1 MHLIVLLCLMRGRYL
16 GAGPRHRRIR
26 FYNRCEYTADEPK
39 ADDSD
44 NISARD
50 VRSNRRLILHRESCY
65 TSSVIERLIH
75 EIIPVGMLQ
84 CNCSILGDAETREAI
99 VVDPGDEVERILEI
113 LREHR
118 LNVRAI
124 VSTHTHIDH
133 VGGLARLH
141 AAMKAPVL
149 IHEADLELYR
159 HLDMQ
164 AQFLGMRTPESMRI
178 EDFVKEGDSLRWGGY
193 AARVIHT
200 PGHTPGSIS
209 LLVEKGLPD
218 GDAHVQRARPQ
229 AAKASA
235 EAHLHAHLRGHAGEA
250 APSQSRESGTEP
262 GRLVAGDTLFQGS
275 IGRTDLWGGSMKDIL
290 SSIREK
296 LLSLPDETLVIPGH
310 GESTTIGTE
319 RAENPYLR

>member
-1 MHLIVLLCLMRGRYL
+1 L
-16 GAGPRHRRIR
+16 
-26 FYNRCEYTADEPK
+26 
-39 ADDSD
+39 
-44 NISARD
+44 
-50 VRSNRRLILHRESCY
+50 NRRLTLQRESCY
-65 TSSVIERLIH
+65 TSNVSEKLIH
-75 EIIPVGMLQ
+75 AIIPVGMLQ

-113 LREHR
+113 LREHQ

-141 AAMKAPVL
+141 AVTKAPVL
-149 IHEADLELYR
+149 IHEADLDLYR

-164 AQFLGMRTPESMRI
+164 AQFLGMRVPESMRI
-178 EDFVKEGDSLRWGGY
+178 EDFVKEGDSVRWGGY

-209 LLVEKGLPD
+209 LLVEKELPD
-218 GDAHVQRARPQ
+218 ADAYVQRTGYA
-229 AAKASA
+229 
-235 EAHLHAHLRGHAGEA
+235 GHA
-250 APSQSRESGTEP
+250 APSQSRASGTEP

-275 IGRTDLWGGSMKDIL
+275 IGRTDLWGGSMKEIL